1 MKLYAAIL
9 LGLAVLATVLFAGR
23 LPVDPPT
30 GVATAAA
37 VPVANVTPAAPAPAP
52 AGTLGETIRIDRDPS
67 GQFHLDAA
75 VDGSATRFLIDT
87 GADVVA
93 LTEDDARRAGIAV
106 STADYQPILQTASG
120 QGYGARVKLDRVQV
134 GQAELR
140 DVDAVVVRE
149 LAVSLLGQ
157 SVLRR
162 VGRVELRGD
171 QIVIEPGA

>member
-1 MKLYAAIL
+1 GTAAGIAAAAP
-9 LGLAVLATVLFAGR
+9 G
-23 LPVDPPT
+23 P
-30 GVATAAA
+30 VAT
-37 VPVANVTPAAPAPAP
+37 VTPAPAART
-52 AGTLGETIRIDRDPS
+52 ADDDEEIRIDRDQS
-67 GQFHLDAA
+67 GQFHLDIA
-75 VDGSATRFLIDT
+75 VNGASSRFLIDT

-106 STADYQPILQTASG
+106 SGADYQPILQTASG
-120 QGYGARVKLDRVQV
+120 QGYGARVKLDRVQI
-134 GQAELR
+134 GRAELR

-171 QIVIEPGA
+171 QIVLEPNT